1 MPDQHRQFRILYR
14 DFLFRILDL
23 ELLASRGVAQRL
35 LGQFAAMLAAFSFTF
50 TMYFVPRYGLST
62 LPWEKLSRLGWV
74 DQDLLI
80 ATTMAIAGLFTVLAW
95 NNVLPDRRDCLIL
108 GLLPVRQRT
117 VFLTKLAALGTALG
131 VAIAALNAFTG
142 LAYPFAIA
150 PPGSGTLAV
159 LRGFGA
165 YWTTMFAAGLLVCC
179 ALLSIQAI
187 AANLL
192 PYRLFL
198 KLSGVLQMAAFF
210 AILGV
215 YFLKPPYT
223 AGLTWLPSFW
233 FLGLFQK
240 LSGVGG
246 FDPLAATALRA
257 LCIVCPLAMVAF
269 PLAFHR
275 YNRRIVEQPD
285 IAPSDRSRPA
295 MRLVGWLA
303 AKLIPR
309 TVERAIL
316 LFTARTIA
324 RSRHHRLLLAAYG
337 GIGLA
342 VALAYARDLLYG
354 SRSYERIWNKP
365 RWDQPNPPLLVG
377 SLVLLFFAVMGA
389 RAVFSQPIALR
400 ANWIFRLTAAA
411 PRRIFCG
418 CEKVAVRAGSGA
430 HSARMGRA
438 LFGHLAHRS
447 GRAAHCH
454 SHGGRIP
461 DGAILAQR
469 LPQNSLRLLVSPRES
484 QHARQAGT
492 LRHRLPVHHHAG
504 YRAGILG
511 APQHHGVHRAVVR
524 SAGVFRLGL
533 PPQSHLARCRDS
545 VRRSPA
551 RRYRSAQS
559 ARPRPSRRQAF
570 AVASTRDSARA
581 VLARSIFPG
590 LGQRHAADSRRKGRP
605 HVGSAPGLTYFAFS
619 ASAASTSSL
628 CFMGLTLVQT
638 CTILPVGSIRN
649 VLRDATPLGDRDP
662 YSSTTFLSVSASNLN
677 VRLSFVQNCLW
688 LSALSTLTPTMAAF
702 SLSYLGR
709 SCWKL

>member
-108 GLLPVRQRT
+108 GLLPVRPRT
-117 VFLTKLAALGTALG
+117 VFLAKLAALGTALG

-233 FLGLFQK
+233 FLGLFRK

-400 ANWIFRLTAAA
+400 ANWIFRLTAVARPAA
-411 PRRIFCG
+411 YFA
-418 CEKVAVRAGSGA
+418 AVRKSLFALVVA
-430 HSARMGRA
+430 PILLAWAA
-438 LFGHLAHRS
+438 LFLAIWPT
-447 GRAAHCH
+447 GPAARHIIILMVAGFLMVQF
-454 SHGGRIP
+454 SLKGFRKIP
-461 DGAILAQR
+461 FACSY
-469 LPQNSLRLLVSPRES
+469 LPGKANMHVK
-484 QHARQAGT
+484 
-492 LRHRLPVHHHAG
+492 
-504 YRAGILG
+504 
-511 APQHHGVHRAVVR
+511 
-524 SAGVFRLGL
+524 LGL
-533 PPQSHLARCRDS
+533 YAIGFLFITTQAIELEYWALRNTTAYTVLLS
-545 VRRSPA
+545 V
-551 RRYRSAQS
+551 
-559 ARPRPSRRQAF
+559 
-570 AVASTRDSARA
+570 
-581 VLARSIFPG
+581 L
-590 LGQRHAADSRRKGRP
+590 L
-605 HVGSAPGLTYFAFS
+605 AFS
-619 ASAASTSSL
+619 AWAYRRNLTSPDAE
-628 CFMGLTLVQT
+628 
-638 CTILPVGSIRN
+638 ILFDEVPPADIEALN
-649 VLRDATPLGDRDP
+649 LRDRGPRGGKPLQLPPPEIPRAP
-662 YSSTTFLSVSASNLN
+662 
-677 VRLSFVQNCLW
+677 
-688 LSALSTLTPTMAAF
+688 F
-702 SLSYLGR
+702 SLDQFFRDLANATLPTR
-709 SCWKL
+709 AAKVDPMLALRQD

>member
-117 VFLTKLAALGTALG
+117 VFLAKLAALGTALG

-400 ANWIFRLTAAA
+400 ANWIFRLTAVARPAA
-411 PRRIFCG
+411 YFA
-418 CEKVAVRAGSGA
+418 AVRKSLFALVVA
-430 HSARMGRA
+430 PILLAWAA
-438 LFGHLAHRS
+438 LFLAIWPT
-447 GRAAHCH
+447 GPAARHIIILMVAGFLMVQF
-454 SHGGRIP
+454 SLKGFRKIP
-461 DGAILAQR
+461 FACSY
-469 LPQNSLRLLVSPRES
+469 LPGKANMHVK
-484 QHARQAGT
+484 
-492 LRHRLPVHHHAG
+492 
-504 YRAGILG
+504 
-511 APQHHGVHRAVVR
+511 
-524 SAGVFRLGL
+524 LGL
-533 PPQSHLARCRDS
+533 YAIGFLFITTQAIELEYWALRNTTAYTVLLS
-545 VRRSPA
+545 V
-551 RRYRSAQS
+551 
-559 ARPRPSRRQAF
+559 
-570 AVASTRDSARA
+570 
-581 VLARSIFPG
+581 L
-590 LGQRHAADSRRKGRP
+590 L
-605 HVGSAPGLTYFAFS
+605 AFS
-619 ASAASTSSL
+619 A
-628 CFMGLTLVQT
+628 
-638 CTILPVGSIRN
+638 
-649 VLRDATPLGDRDP
+649 
-662 YSSTTFLSVSASNLN
+662 
-677 VRLSFVQNCLW
+677 
-688 LSALSTLTPTMAAF
+688 
-702 SLSYLGR
+702 
-709 SCWKL
+709 

>member
-108 GLLPVRQRT
+108 GLLPVRPRT
-117 VFLTKLAALGTALG
+117 VFLAKLAALGTALG

-400 ANWIFRLTAAA
+400 ANWIFRLTAVARPAA
-411 PRRIFCG
+411 YFA
-418 CEKVAVRAGSGA
+418 AVRKSLFALVVA
-430 HSARMGRA
+430 PILLAWAA
-438 LFGHLAHRS
+438 LFLAIWPT
-447 GRAAHCH
+447 GPAARHIVILMAAGFLMVQF
-454 SHGGRIP
+454 SLKGFRKIP
-461 DGAILAQR
+461 FACSY
-469 LPQNSLRLLVSPRES
+469 LPGKANMHVK
-484 QHARQAGT
+484 
-492 LRHRLPVHHHAG
+492 
-504 YRAGILG
+504 
-511 APQHHGVHRAVVR
+511 
-524 SAGVFRLGL
+524 LGL
-533 PPQSHLARCRDS
+533 YAIGFLFITTQAIELEYWALRNTTAYTVLLS
-545 VRRSPA
+545 V
-551 RRYRSAQS
+551 
-559 ARPRPSRRQAF
+559 
-570 AVASTRDSARA
+570 
-581 VLARSIFPG
+581 L
-590 LGQRHAADSRRKGRP
+590 L
-605 HVGSAPGLTYFAFS
+605 AFS
-619 ASAASTSSL
+619 AWAYRRNLTSPDAE
-628 CFMGLTLVQT
+628 
-638 CTILPVGSIRN
+638 ILFDEVPPADIEALN
-649 VLRDATPLGDRDP
+649 LRDRGPRGGKPLQLPPPEIPRAP
-662 YSSTTFLSVSASNLN
+662 
-677 VRLSFVQNCLW
+677 
-688 LSALSTLTPTMAAF
+688 F
-702 SLSYLGR
+702 SLDQFFRDLANATLPTR
-709 SCWKL
+709 AAKVDPMLALRQD